1 MTPLQLK
8 IIFNAI
14 KIRVSRGEDL
24 DEAINS
30 YTKLT
35 PQEKQHLKDLF
46 NQE

>member
-24 DEAINS
+24 EEAINS
-30 YTKLT
+30 YSKLSPEEKKYLKSMF
-35 PQEKQHLKDLF
+35 PQD
-46 NQE
+46 